1 MNSCGRLSTRPLIHQ
16 APSNRPWSWVAACL
30 LLGATACRPAAPSA
44 NASPESTAS
53 AAVASEA
60 TASQAASSQA
70 TVSQPAALTPRRP
83 ALAETTRQ
91 AVTAFC
97 GDCHTMPRADFFP
110 RSAWP
115 DEIQLGYDRYFESRR
130 TDLKVPVMADVLRYF
145 QEAAPVTLPLPPSK
159 AASKRFVREFRE
171 FRELADDTST
181 TKTVETSAAVGS
193 APAIANVVKL
203 PLFADSPA
211 VWVTCDM
218 RDGGVRWT
226 ESPDRLGRDGQ
237 LLARLRNPCRASAA
251 DWDGDGRQDL
261 LIADLGSFDPADH
274 DQGRVVWLRPGEDRA
289 AWVPIVLAEGL
300 GRVADARAADLDAD
314 GDLDLIVAEFG
325 WRKSG
330 RLFWLENAGGD
341 PLRPVLM
348 AHELDHRAG
357 AIDAIPVDFN
367 GDGRVDIVTVMS
379 QHYEEVIVHIN
390 EGGGR
395 FTPRVISRAHDP
407 AFGSSGIE
415 LADLDRD
422 GDLDVVYSNGD
433 TFDSKLVKPYH
444 GVQWLENRGEF
455 PFVEHRIA
463 DLAGAYKAVTG
474 DLDRDGDLDIVAG
487 AFLPRQLLGNTDL
500 RSLDSLIVLE
510 QTAPGK
516 FERHRVLAGD
526 FAYASLAL
534 DDLNADGFPEIILG
548 VFQLRDKDAHR
559 PAFRVLRNVASN
571 D

>member
-1 MNSCGRLSTRPLIHQ
+1 MISRGRSSTRPHDHR
-16 APSNRPWSWVAACL
+16 APTSVPWSWVAACL
-30 LLGATACRPAAPSA
+30 LLGTTACRPATPSA
-44 NASPESTAS
+44 NTPPPPNSSPSAASPS
-53 AAVASEA
+53 AA
-60 TASQAASSQA
+60 
-70 TVSQPAALTPRRP
+70 SQPAVSTPRRP

-91 AVTAFC
+91 AITAFC

-159 AASKRFVREFRE
+159 LASKRFVREFRD
-171 FRELADDTST
+171 LADDTST
-181 TKTVETSAAVGS
+181 TKSMETSEAIGS

-237 LLARLRNPCRASAA
+237 LLARLHNPCRASAA

-289 AWVPIVLAEGL
+289 TWTPIVLAEGL

-341 PLRPVLM
+341 PLRPVLT

-487 AFLPRQLLGNTDL
+487 AFLPRQLLGNTNL

-548 VFQLRDKDAHR
+548 VFQLRDEDAHR
-559 PAFRVLRNVASN
+559 PAFRVLRNVASQ

>member
-1 MNSCGRLSTRPLIHQ
+1 MSIRGRLPIRPHSPNSPLGRLIVSTALSRSFSLTFLT
-16 APSNRPWSWVAACL
+16 AVACL
-30 LLGATACRPAAPSA
+30 AFLACVVACRPATPPSETQA
-44 NASPESTAS
+44 GKPSLAASPPLTD
-53 AAVASEA
+53 AARGEIA
-60 TASQAASSQA
+60 
-70 TVSQPAALTPRRP
+70 
-83 ALAETTRQ
+83 
-91 AVTAFC
+91 AFC

-130 TDLKVPVMADVLRYF
+130 TDLKVPVMASVVRYF
-145 QEAAPVTLPLPPSK
+145 QESAPAVLPLPAPMP
-159 AASKRFVREFRE
+159 AATRFAREFRE
-171 FRELADDTST
+171 SVVQEEPGKGLEGGG
-181 TKTVETSAAVGS
+181 ETDA
-193 APAIANVVKL
+193 APAVASVEKL
-203 PLFADSPA
+203 ALFQDSPA

-226 ESPDRLGRDGQ
+226 KTLEKGGRDGR
-237 LLARLRNPCRASAA
+237 LIATLRNPCRASLV

-261 LIADLGSFDPADH
+261 LVADLGSFDPADH
-274 DQGRVVWLRPGEDRA
+274 DQGRVVLLHAGA
-289 AWVPIVLAEGL
+289 APEEWTPTVLVEGL
-300 GRVADARAADLDAD
+300 GRVADTRAADLDGD

-330 RLFWLENAGGD
+330 RLFWMENEGGD
-341 PLRPVLM
+341 PLRPKLTPR
-348 AHELDHRAG
+348 ELDHRAG

-367 GDGRVDIVTVMS
+367 GDGRLDIVTVMS
-379 QHYEEVIVHIN
+379 QHYEEVIVHLN
-390 EGGGR
+390 EGERR
-395 FTPRVISRAHDP
+395 FTPRVISPARDP

-455 PFVEHRIA
+455 PFTEHRMA

-500 RSLDSLIVLE
+500 RALDSLIVLE
-510 QTAPGK
+510 QTAPGV
-516 FERHRVLAGD
+516 FVRHRVLAGD
-526 FAYASLAL
+526 FAYAALAV
-534 DDLNADGFPEIILG
+534 DDLDGDGFPEIILG
-548 VFQLRDKDAHR
+548 VFQLRDEDAHR
-559 PAFRVLRNVASN
+559 PALRVLRNLPVTAAPPP
-571 D
+571 